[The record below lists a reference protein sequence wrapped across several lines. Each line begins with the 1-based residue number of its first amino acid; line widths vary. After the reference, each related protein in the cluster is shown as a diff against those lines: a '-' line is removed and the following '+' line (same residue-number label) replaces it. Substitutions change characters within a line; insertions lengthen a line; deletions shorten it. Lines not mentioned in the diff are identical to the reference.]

1 MKNEEATTTQSN
13 SDPKPGQLL
22 LWKKIC
28 CAVYCYSTWSF
39 SLIYA
44 TSWWG
49 QAFEFMIIDVDN
61 LVNSV

>member
-13 SDPKPGQLL
+13 SDPKPGQLPF
-22 LWKKIC
+22 WKKHMLC
-28 CAVYCYSTWSF
+28 CSLLLHLVL